1 MFFQADRLRTR
12 VTHWC
17 LLLKVTLSP
26 FFLPNALSM
35 QLEGRLPISGETRAT
50 LPWYLLDSE
59 IPSIHKNVLGFT
71 VYIRKCLVLLPL
83 GLPPTGHPA
92 RLSFPPCFTQSVRK
106 NKEIKNL
113 VSQSWIWMMFEWF
126 FFFLYTHILF
136 TRCRITAWIF
146 AAIPIPNQ
154 MLWEQSLRICRVSTG
169 PCTQAD
175 EFPAPLPGAWAQQP
189 ELVSS
194 ATLNIPFSCFLS
206 STNFFSADLLMSH
219 LEINHNHLSP
229 RSHI

>member
-1 MFFQADRLRTR
+1 MALLCKELPGFAPSGSA
-12 VTHWC
+12 THWSSC
-17 LLLKVTLSP
+17 
-26 FFLPNALSM
+26 
-35 QLEGRLPISGETRAT
+35 
-50 LPWYLLDSE
+50 
-59 IPSIHKNVLGFT
+59 KNW
-71 VYIRKCLVLLPL
+71 
-83 GLPPTGHPA
+83 
-92 RLSFPPCFTQSVRK
+92 LSFPPCFTQSVRDH
-106 NKEIKNL
+106 KEIKS
-113 VSQSWIWMMFEWF
+113 VVWQSWIWMIFL
-126 FFFLYTHILF
+126 FFLYTHISS
-136 TRCRITAWIF
+136 TQCRITACIF

-175 EFPAPLPGAWAQQP
+175 EFPAPSPGAWAQQP

-206 STNFFSADLLMSH
+206 STNFLSADLLMSH

>member
-12 VTHWC
+12 VTRWC

-35 QLEGRLPISGETRAT
+35 QLEGGISISGETRAT

-92 RLSFPPCFTQSVRK
+92 RLSFPPCFTQWGKTRK
-106 NKEIKNL
+106 LK
-113 VSQSWIWMMFEWF
+113 IWYHSPGFEWCLNYF
-126 FFFLYTHILF
+126 SSSYTHILF
-136 TRCRITAWIF
+136 TQCRITAWIF
-146 AAIPIPNQ
+146 AAILIPNQ
-154 MLWEQSLRICRVSTG
+154 MLWEQSLRVSTG

-206 STNFFSADLLMSH
+206 STNFLSADLLMSH